1 MANILDI
8 SLNISMEMPYALKAI
23 NILAVHLPPL
33 HSD

>member
-1 MANILDI
+1 MANVLDI
-8 SLNISMEMPYALKAI
+8 SLNISIEYAIKAI